1 MSGAFRVI
9 AVVLALGCSAC
20 TVSGSIDTGD
30 DDGGGDP
37 TTDSGVDPGT
47 DGGPSGGDT
56 ASGGADTRGGGGKD
70 SGSPGSD
77 TAPPGT
83 DTAPPPADTTPPPVD
98 TGPVDPG
105 DPYAS
110 ARVTCV
116 DEINKYRATEGKP
129 PYAGWSSA
137 NSCVDGE
144 AKADSISGVAHSAF
158 GKCGEF
164 AQNECP
170 GWPGPP
176 DSLMIGCLKM
186 MWDEGPGTPFSA
198 HGHYINMSSTSYTS
212 VSCGFFQT
220 PSGSYWAAQDFK

>member
-1 MSGAFRVI
+1 M
-9 AVVLALGCSAC
+9 AVALAASSC
-20 TVSGSIDTGD
+20 TVSGSIDTSDD
-30 DDGGGDP
+30 DDGGGIDP
-37 TTDSGVDPGT
+37 GADSAVDPGH
-47 DGGPSGGDT
+47 DGGPSGSDT
-56 ASGGADTRGGGGKD
+56 ASSGSDTKGGGGKD
-70 SGSPGSD
+70 TSSPGTD
-77 TAPPGT
+77 TASPGT
-83 DTAPPPADTTPPPVD
+83 DTAPPPTDTTPPPVD

-137 NSCVDGE
+137 FSCVDGE

-170 GWPGPP
+170 GWAGPP
-176 DSLMIGCLKM
+176 DSLIVDCLKS
-186 MWDEGPGTPFSA
+186 MWAEGPGTPFSA

-212 VSCGFFQT
+212 VACGFYKT
-220 PSGSYWAAQDFK
+220 ASGNYWAAQDFK